1 MDFLNKK
8 GGEKMKYFKK
18 LEGEKIY
25 LSPRSCEDAELFTK
39 WFNDFSVTDY
49 VNRSSMITTLQ
60 AEKEWL
66 QNHCDEEASFVIIEK
81 ETENMIG
88 TISLEKINH
97 LHRTATLGVFIGD
110 QEARHKGYGT
120 EAIHLILEYG
130 FRYLNLNNIALDV
143 LEWNESAIHCYQKCG
158 FKECGR
164 RRKCSFLDGTYY
176 DRISM
181 DIVAEELKGEYIKN
195 KRKLF

>member
-18 LEGEKIY
+18 LEGERIY

-39 WFNDFSVTDY
+39 WFNDFNVTDY

-66 QNHCDEEASFVIIEK
+66 QNHCDDEASFVIIEK

-97 LHRTATLGVFIGD
+97 LHRTATLGIFIGN

-143 LEWNESAIHCYQKCG
+143 LEWNEAAIHCYQKCG
-158 FKECGR
+158 FKEYGR
-164 RRKCSFLDGTYY
+164 RRKCIFLDGTYY

-181 DIVAEELKGEYIKN
+181 DILAEELKGEYIKN
-195 KRKLF
+195 KRKL

>member
-1 MDFLNKK
+1 
-8 GGEKMKYFKK
+8 MKYFKK

-39 WFNDFSVTDY
+39 WFNDFNVTDY

-110 QEARHKGYGT
+110 QQARHKGYGT

-164 RRKCSFLDGTYY
+164 RRKCIFLDGAYY

-181 DIVAEELKGEYIKN
+181 DMLAEEFKGEYIKN
-195 KRKLF
+195 KRKW